1 MPLSDLTD
9 PAAVDDAMN
18 EFDRIGRDNFLQKYG
33 FGPSR
38 AYFVRRDGKYYDSKA
53 IVGAAHGYQ
62 YPQKGQLRA
71 HDFSGGE
78 NTVRAKL
85 EALGFSVEVRGSDEP
100 PTVTSHDIE
109 LIRQS
114 RSRDR
119 YTDFSDEERA
129 AHKRVH
135 EALRRLGEIAVDEL
149 GGARD
154 YVLKLTSG
162 FHPAS
167 GIRGGK
173 PKDLWFGVFRKE
185 NEQQFL
191 GNPQIFMIVS
201 GRGIE
206 YGFSPLNNPDD
217 FFNQEIKRRTREIA
231 RSVLEQLPVP
241 GSPEATDLAAQL
253 LKSGNW
259 HYRRKQRLEPNQSE
273 YQSLDDWLS
282 FVRSDEGVR
291 NAGGGITR
299 YAAGYAVDK
308 VDLVEEVRQIA
319 ELFRPLMEHIVANA
333 PPTTAP
339 KPPAPPTPTPGGERG
354 TLPSFSDLLR
364 TFLREFV
371 KARSEPFQK
380 TAPPWN
386 AMSAVK
392 TRIEQF
398 AAVKSRPDLLV
409 SISVG
414 QGNWATVPWI
424 AILNTRI
431 TKSTQEGVY
440 IAPSLSR
447 QN

>member
-1 MPLSDLTD
+1 MD
-9 PAAVDDAMN
+9 
-18 EFDRIGRDNFLQKYG
+18 EFDRVGRDNFLRKYN
-33 FGPSR
+33 FGPAR

-71 HDFSGGE
+71 EDFSGGE
-78 NTVRAKL
+78 NTVRAQL
-85 EALGFSVEVRGSDEP
+85 EALGFTVEVRGSDES

-135 EALRRLGEIAVDEL
+135 EALHHLGEMVIDDL

-191 GNPQIFMIVS
+191 GNPQVFMIVS

-206 YGFSPLNNPDD
+206 YGFSPLTHPDD
-217 FFNQEIKRRTREIA
+217 FSNQEIKKRTREIA
-231 RSVLEQLPVP
+231 RSILEQLPVP
-241 GSPEATDLAAQL
+241 GSPEAEDLAAQL

-273 YQSLDDWLS
+273 YQS
-282 FVRSDEGVR
+282 
-291 NAGGGITR
+291 
-299 YAAGYAVDK
+299 
-308 VDLVEEVRQIA
+308 
-319 ELFRPLMEHIVANA
+319 
-333 PPTTAP
+333 
-339 KPPAPPTPTPGGERG
+339 
-354 TLPSFSDLLR
+354 
-364 TFLREFV
+364 
-371 KARSEPFQK
+371 
-380 TAPPWN
+380 
-386 AMSAVK
+386 
-392 TRIEQF
+392 
-398 AAVKSRPDLLV
+398 SR
-409 SISVG
+409 
-414 QGNWATVPWI
+414 
-424 AILNTRI
+424 
-431 TKSTQEGVY
+431 
-440 IAPSLSR
+440 
-447 QN
+447 